1 MQGGSTSVRCDW
13 SDVILWLMPEISQLI
28 HEILPVGQ
36 LRCNCHIVGD
46 PYTRE
51 AIVIDPGDDAE
62 RILEIIARHHLKVV
76 AIIITHAHI
85 DHIVGLHRV
94 NQATAAPVYMHAD
107 DLDLYRMLDMQAS
120 WIGWDPPEKVQVDHL
135 LRDGEAIRWGSRQVQ
150 VLHTPGH
157 TQGSICLYMP
167 SDMPSAAPSKM
178 PEARAAAIAAKSTE
192 RPPRRRSGLLFSGDT
207 LFARSIGRTDLWGGS
222 FDKIIRSVKGT
233 LLDLPDDT
241 IVYPGHGEATTIG
254 EERQSNPF
262 LIGN

>member
-1 MQGGSTSVRCDW
+1 
-13 SDVILWLMPEISQLI
+13 MPPSPQLI

-46 PYTRE
+46 PHTRD

-62 RILEIIARHHLKVV
+62 RILEIIARQHLKVS
-76 AIIITHAHI
+76 AIVITHTHI

-94 NQATAAPVYMHAD
+94 HQATGAPVYMHAD

-120 WIGWDPPEKVQVDHL
+120 WIGWEPPQQVHVDHL
-135 LRDGEAIRWGSRQVQ
+135 LRDGEAIRWGSYQAQ

-157 TQGSICLYMP
+157 TQGSICLYLP
-167 SDMPSAAPSKM
+167 SDTSSGVPSKM
-178 PEARAAAIAAKSTE
+178 PEARAAAVAAKSTE
-192 RPPRRRSGLLFSGDT
+192 FQHRRRPGLLFSGDT
-207 LFARSIGRTDLWGGS
+207 LFAGSIGRTDLWGGS
-222 FDKIIRSVKGT
+222 FDKIIRSLKGT

-241 IVYPGHGEATTIG
+241 IVYPGHGEVTTIG
-254 EERQSNPF
+254 EERESNPF